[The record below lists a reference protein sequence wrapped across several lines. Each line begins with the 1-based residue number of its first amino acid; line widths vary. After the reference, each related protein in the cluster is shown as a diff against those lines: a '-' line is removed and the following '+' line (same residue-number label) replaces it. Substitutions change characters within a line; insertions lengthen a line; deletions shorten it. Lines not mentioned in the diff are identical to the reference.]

1 MSGSEGPID
10 FSVLET
16 IRSLRR
22 EGRPDPLQHIL
33 NLFAG
38 HSKQLVGRIDDALA
52 RGDAA
57 MVRETAHSLKSSS
70 GNVGAMKLSSLCREM
85 EMAGKEGNIELARR
99 IHPSFLEACEEAGRA
114 LEQYLNDHL
123 Q

>member
-33 NLFAG
+33 TLFAG

-52 RGDAA
+52 RGDAV

-70 GNVGAMKLSSLCREM
+70 GNVGAVKLYSLCREM

-99 IHPSFLEACEEAGRA
+99 IHPRLLEASEEAGMA
-114 LEQYLNDHL
+114 LEQYLSDHL